1 MDSFANAS
9 RRFDLTISIKKTEV
23 LCQPPGVLLDK
34 PSIIVNGQKLETT
47 KTFPYLGSTI
57 SDDAQLDHEI
67 ERRIEKASSSFGRL
81 KDRVWNGHDIKLETK
96 ITLFKAVVISTLLYG
111 GETWN
116 LYARHIN

>member
-23 LCQPPGVLLDK
+23 LCQPPPGVLLDK
-34 PSIIVNGQKLETT
+34 PSIIVNGQKLKTT

-67 ERRIEKASSSFGRL
+67 ERRIAKASSSFGRL
-81 KDRVWNGHDIKLETK
+81 KEREIERETQSCDY
-96 ITLFKAVVISTLLYG
+96 ILS
-111 GETWN
+111 
-116 LYARHIN
+116 